1 MNVVSRGV
9 RNAFRNQ
16 TRTISITL
24 ILSLS
29 IGLALSMLLAHKAVD
44 QKIQTVKS
52 SVGNT
57 ITISPAGVRGFDGGG
72 NPLTQSQ
79 LDKVKTLP
87 NVSSLNESLNDR
99 LTSTGTNLQS
109 SIDLGQLG
117 QRFAA
122 RGGFGG
128 GFGGGNF
135 DTSNFTPPVTV
146 IGSTDPTDLANTQ
159 GGGSFSLKSGK
170 VFDSGS
176 TDNVAL
182 VGTAL
187 ATKNN
192 LSVGSTFTA
201 YSTQITVVGIFDSGN
216 QFSNGN
222 LIMPLATVQI
232 LSGQTSDI
240 TSATATVNSVDNLNS
255 TTQVIKNTLGSSA
268 DVTSAQDREQ
278 AVVAPLENVKT
289 IAVYSLIGA
298 VAAGAVIILLTMI
311 MIVRERRREI
321 GVLKAIGASNF
332 KVSLQFVTEAVTFTL
347 LAAIIGIIIG
357 VVAGNPITNA
367 LVKNSSTT
375 TTSAATAGGPVT
387 ITGGQ
392 GGAGGFGGGGNGGG
406 GGRLG
411 FRLGGGGLRQSVT
424 NIHTAVGWSL
434 IIYGFLTAIVIAIVG
449 SSFAAWTIARIRPAE
464 VMRTE

>member
-1 MNVVSRGV
+1 MNVASRGV

-16 TRTISITL
+16 TRTVSITL

-44 QKIQTVKS
+44 QKIQSVKS

-79 LDKVKTLP
+79 LDKVQALP
-87 NVSSLNESLNDR
+87 NVSNLNESLNDR
-99 LTSTGTNLQS
+99 LASTDTNLLS

-128 GFGGGNF
+128 STGGGANF
-135 DTSNFTPPVTV
+135 NSANATPPVTV
-146 IGSTDPTDLANTQ
+146 IGTTNPTDLASTQ
-159 GGGSFSLKSGK
+159 GGGTFSLKSGK
-170 VFDSGS
+170 LFNSNS

-182 VGTAL
+182 VGQAL

-201 YSTQITVVGIFDSGN
+201 YNTQITVVGIFDSGN
-216 QFSNGN
+216 QFSNG
-222 LIMPLATVQI
+222 LLMMPLATEQK
-232 LSGQTSDI
+232 LSSQAGAI
-240 TSATATVNSVDNLNS
+240 TSAVVTVNSVDNLSS
-255 TTQVIKNTLGSSA
+255 TTQAIKNTLGTAA

-289 IAVYSLIGA
+289 ISVYSLIGA

-321 GVLKAIGASNF
+321 GVLKAIGASNL
-332 KVSLQFVTEAVTFTL
+332 KVSLQFVAEAVTFTL
-347 LAAIIGIIIG
+347 LAAVIGIIIG

-367 LVKNSSTT
+367 LVKNSSS
-375 TTSAATAGGPVT
+375 TSTSTTAGGGPV
-387 ITGGQ
+387 GF
-392 GGAGGFGGGGNGGG
+392 AGTQSGFRGGG

-411 FRLGGGGLRQSVT
+411 FQLDGSGLRQSVT

-434 IIYGFLTAIVIAIVG
+434 IIYGLLTALVIAIVG
-449 SSFAAWTIARIRPAE
+449 SSFAAWSIAKVRPAE
-464 VMRTE
+464 VMRSE